1 MKMLKPNSKKYK
13 EYKKNLYLTNIEK
26 EILIGSMLG
35 DLYLQKTSI
44 YNYRL
49 RFEQGEIHKD
59 YIFHIYEIFNKFIL
73 KEPTKIERINK
84 LGNKNITYRLQSI
97 THSEF
102 NFLADL
108 FINDNGKKH
117 VPKDLIKNH
126 LTTRGL
132 TYWFMDDGSKL
143 DYSKNE
149 GKGIVLN
156 TQQFSVENVNQMSL
170 ELNEKFKLNSWVGL
184 NKSRPIIK
192 ISGENFEK
200 MIEYMKPY
208 LIPSMYYKLP
218 SLRKKN
224 SILYKIYF

>member
-1 MKMLKPNSKKYK
+1 MKILKPNSKKYK

-26 EILIGSMLG
+26 EILIGSILG

-102 NFLADL
+102 NFLANL

-126 LTTRGL
+126 LTIRGL
-132 TYWFMDDGSKL
+132 TY
-143 DYSKNE
+143 
-149 GKGIVLN
+149 
-156 TQQFSVENVNQMSL
+156 
-170 ELNEKFKLNSWVGL
+170 
-184 NKSRPIIK
+184 
-192 ISGENFEK
+192 
-200 MIEYMKPY
+200 
-208 LIPSMYYKLP
+208 
-218 SLRKKN
+218 
-224 SILYKIYF
+224 